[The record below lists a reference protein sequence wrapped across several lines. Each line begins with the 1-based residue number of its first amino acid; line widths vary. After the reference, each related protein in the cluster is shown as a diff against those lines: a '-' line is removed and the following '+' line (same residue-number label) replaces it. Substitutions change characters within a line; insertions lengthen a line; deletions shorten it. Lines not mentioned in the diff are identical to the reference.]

1 MEPTPRQCRGPCLRS
16 TARGPLL
23 AAAAGGR
30 RPKLMGQRPGS
41 RNSAGSRTRAAGP
54 GAPARGVPSSLPPRR
69 LRHPPARRSYCSA
82 KGERRQL
89 EMERPWERS
98 PRLPRR
104 GQGHAAGAAAD
115 KASEKRYS
123 GREAPACSFLAPL
136 TSRARAAPAA
146 SSRTAKWGSIAAAGS
161 GEGGREE
168 GRRGRR
174 DAVRRDATGSDCKS
188 SRPRRCR
195 GKRLICGGSG
205 SGAAG
210 PVS

>member
-1 MEPTPRQCRGPCLRS
+1 MRS
-16 TARGPLL
+16 G
-23 AAAAGGR
+23 AGGAS
-30 RPKLMGQRPGS
+30 PGS
-41 RNSAGSRTRAAGP
+41 
-54 GAPARGVPSSLPPRR
+54 SSPLPPRR

-104 GQGHAAGAAAD
+104 GQAHAAGAAAD
-115 KASEKRYS
+115 KASEKRYRVA
-123 GREAPACSFLAPL
+123 GKPP
-136 TSRARAAPAA
+136 PAA
-146 SSRTAKWGSIAAAGS
+146 SLPHLPREPGRRQRPAAGRLS
-161 GEGGREE
+161 GAASRRPGAGREE

-188 SRPRRCR
+188 SRPRCCR